1 MGRSS
6 PEEANNETAKEEHEV
21 LPVPSEASEFLRL
34 IARILRRRT
43 GDKASA
49 GDQSPE
55 ATSGVAHPEYPID
68 EDKSEEEQ
76 G

>member
-6 PEEANNETAKEEHEV
+6 PEEVNNGTAKEGHEI

-43 GDKASA
+43 GDKESA
-49 GDQSPE
+49 EDQSPE
-55 ATSGVAHPEYPID
+55 AISGVDPTERPDIK
-68 EDKSEEEQ
+68 DKSEEGQ